1 MKKKLMALILAAAL
15 IMSGCK
21 QGGKKVDSTGST
33 DVGQAQAVGQL
44 IIRHIGYPMS
54 WNPDKLPDDN
64 GYPIFQNIFN
74 RLVKLDASKKIVPD
88 LAKSWDISDDAKEIT
103 FHLRNNAKWHDGEKV
118 TAEDVKYTFEKIKS
132 DSAYLMNTKFQN
144 IESFNVI
151 DDNTISFK
159 LKDPDISLIAELGW
173 YSTFILPKHV
183 LDNGKPWEENEAI
196 KSKPIGSGPFKL
208 EKFVQG
214 ESITLVKNDDYWEGA
229 PKLDKL
235 VYSIIPDDATAVQA
249 LVNGELDFLENV
261 PSASAKQLL
270 QDDNI
275 RMKLNRYPS
284 PMRLIF
290 NMKNEKVKDVAIR
303 KAISYAIDK
312 EEISKKVYHGF
323 QKPEYSMYPSLIE
336 EFANTK
342 DVSPKFSIE
351 NAIKTLEDAG
361 YKKDKDGYYVRG
373 LEIEVFEGAGYP
385 DAAKLM
391 EASLKKAGIEM
402 KINVSEYNAWAE
414 KVGTNHNYIMEL
426 QGGFMGPDPSA
437 LNARYGTGASN
448 NWSQYSN
455 PEFDKLAKEANTEP
469 DTAKRADLYK
479 QAQKILADDAVF
491 IPVIEFASYDAN
503 SKRYINLPI
512 DGEGKWGWAEFTFT
526 EMVK

>member
-1 MKKKLMALILAAAL
+1 MKKKLMALMLVAA
-15 IMSGCK
+15 IMMVGCK
-21 QGGKKVDSTGST
+21 QGGKNVDSTGST
-33 DVGQAQAVGQL
+33 NVGEVKAGGQL
-44 IIRHIGYPMS
+44 IVRHIGDPMS
-54 WNPDKLPDDN
+54 WDPDKLPDDN

-88 LAKSWDISDDAKEIT
+88 LAESWDISEDAKEIT
-103 FHLRNNAKWHDGEKV
+103 FHLRENAKWHDGEKV

-132 DSAYLMNTKFQN
+132 DQAYLMNTKFQN
-144 IESFNVI
+144 IESFDVV
-151 DDNTISFK
+151 DDNTITFK
-159 LKDPDISLIAELGW
+159 LKEPDISLIAELGW

-196 KSKPIGSGPFKL
+196 TSKPIGSGPFKL

-214 ESITLVKNDDYWEGA
+214 ESITLVKNEDYWEGA
-229 PKLDKL
+229 PKLDKV

-261 PSASAKQLL
+261 PSASAEQLL
-270 QDDNI
+270 QDENI
-275 RMKLNRYPS
+275 RMELNRYPS

-290 NMKNEKVKDVAIR
+290 NMENEKVKDVAVR

-312 EEISKKVYHGF
+312 EEISKKVFHGF

-351 NAIKTLEDAG
+351 DAVKTLEDAG
-361 YKKDKDGYYVRG
+361 YKKDKDGYYIRG
-373 LEIEVFEGAGYP
+373 LEIEVFEGGGYP

-414 KVGTNHNYIMEL
+414 KVGTNHDYIMEL

-455 PEFDKLAKEANTEP
+455 PEFDKLVKEANTEP
-469 DTAKRADLYK
+469 DNAKRADLYK
-479 QAQKILADDAVF
+479 QAQKILAEDAVF
-491 IPVIEFASYDAN
+491 VPVIEFASYDAN
-503 SKRYINLPI
+503 SKRYENLPI